1 VWSCQ
6 RSTRSRQTASITVVK
21 KHENRALPDVMRDS
35 LGGRSRAVAG
45 RSLPELLAPAGNW
58 ACARAAV
65 LNGADAVYFAL
76 GKFNAR
82 IRAEN
87 FAAEDLPRLMEYL
100 HKHGVLGY
108 GCLNT
113 IVFEDEL
120 AEAETCLR
128 TMISAGVDGVLVQ
141 DVGVARLVRQVSTDF
156 PIHASTQMT
165 ITSAAGVEFAKELGC
180 SLVVLARECSV
191 DEIEAIRLVTRDFV
205 PPISLEVFVH
215 GALCISYSGQCF
227 ASRALG
233 GRSANRGDCAQVCR
247 LPYTLICDGRE
258 VAVGDGKYLLSAQDL
273 AALELLPDLVRTGVA
288 SLKIEGRL
296 KSPEYVAAITRIY
309 RNALDAL
316 ALDEDSGCCDGRRCS
331 FRHDEGVRYEMGMA
345 FSRGLCAG
353 WLKGVDHRT
362 VVHGRFGKHRGV
374 CVGKVVRARG
384 RRVVVRAEIG
394 IKPGDGLVFGS
405 GTHGDD
411 ESGGRVYSVRVL
423 DEAASGP
430 RASGESGPA
439 GRDSSGFKVLELGF
453 GNGPADLSR
462 IKPGAEVW
470 KTSDPELEQ
479 RWRAL
484 AEGGKGQYKRPIW
497 FEVCGSAGG
506 QMELTARDAHGNE
519 ARAVSVVPLSPARS
533 SPLTEGML
541 VEQLG
546 RLGGTQF
553 RLGGLKCQLSA
564 GVMLPV
570 SELNRLR
577 REVVAELER
586 VRARPKQWQL
596 SPAGKT
602 VELLSG
608 ARPARF
614 PIGAVSELAVLVRDL
629 TQFKA
634 VMEAGVRVVYCE
646 FESLDDY
653 RTAVEQRGLYERG
666 RAGQL
671 GQRDLAG
678 DESATAHG
686 SGFAVFAV
694 PPRICKEGEKEVLE
708 TIRACGADGYLV
720 RNYDHLKF
728 FKGERCVGDFSLN
741 VGNSLA
747 AEYFKNRFGLERVTA
762 SYDMDVKQLEMLL
775 RVVPAEWIEVTV
787 YQHIPMLHMAHCIFC
802 AFISQGSNRKDCGR
816 PCRQHRVRLRDRVGE
831 EHPVRADVCCRNT
844 VFQGRPKSAAEHVRR
859 LIGLGARYFRL
870 ELLDEDRDETLR
882 LIRKYSALL
891 LPDQGERDALS
902 PAASRR

>member
-1 VWSCQ
+1 M
-6 RSTRSRQTASITVVK
+6 T
-21 KHENRALPDVMRDS
+21 RDS
-35 LGGRSRAVAG
+35 PGGRSQGVVG

-100 HKHGVLGY
+100 HKHGVRGY

-113 IVFEDEL
+113 LVFEDEL

-128 TMISAGVDGVLVQ
+128 AMISAGVDGVLVQ
-141 DVGVARLVRQVSTDF
+141 DVGIARLVRQISTDF

-191 DEIEAIRLVTRDFV
+191 DEIRAVRLATRGFV
-205 PPISLEVFVH
+205 PPVLVEVFVH

-247 LPYTLICDGRE
+247 LPYTLVCDGRE
-258 VAVGDGKYLLSAQDL
+258 LPLGDRKYLLSAQDL
-273 AALELLPDLVRTGVA
+273 AAIDLLPELVRAGVV

-316 ALDEDSGCCDGRRCS
+316 AVDGGGGCCGSGGCS
-331 FRHDEGVRYEMGMA
+331 SGHDKEARYEMGMA
-345 FSRGLCAG
+345 FSRGLCTG

-374 CVGKVVRARG
+374 CIGKVIRARG
-384 RRVVVRAEIG
+384 RHVVVQAEID
-394 IKPGDGLVFGS
+394 IKPGDGLVFDS
-405 GTHGDD
+405 GRHGED
-411 ESGGRVYSVRVL
+411 EVGGRVYNVRVL
-423 DEAASGP
+423 DETVSRP
-430 RASGESGPA
+430 RASGEIGSA
-439 GRDSSGFKVLELGF
+439 GCASSSFKVLELGF
-453 GNGPADLSR
+453 GNGHADFSR
-462 IKPGAEVW
+462 VKPGSEVW

-497 FEVCGSAGG
+497 FEVSGSAGG
-506 QMELTARDAHGNE
+506 QMELTAHDEHGHE
-519 ARAVSVVPLSPARS
+519 VRAVSTVSLSPARS

-541 VEQLG
+541 REQLG

-553 RLGGLKCQLSA
+553 RLGGLRCRLPA

-577 REVVAELER
+577 RVVVAELER
-586 VRARPKQWQL
+586 ARARPKQWQL
-596 SPAGKT
+596 CPATQTAG
-602 VELLSG
+602 LLG
-608 ARPARF
+608 AAGSVRLPSN
-614 PIGAVSELAVLVRDL
+614 AVPQLAVLVRDL

-634 VMEAGVRVVYCE
+634 AMEAGVRVVYCE

-653 RTAVEQRGLYERG
+653 RKAVEQRRHYDRG
-666 RAGQL
+666 AARQL
-671 GQRDLAG
+671 GRSDRAG
-678 DESATAHG
+678 DESEAAYG
-686 SGFAVFAV
+686 SGLAVFAV
-694 PPRICKEGEKEVLE
+694 PPRIFKQGEDVVLE
-708 TIRACGADGYLV
+708 TIRASGVDGYLV

-728 FKGERCVGDFSLN
+728 FQGERCVGDFSLN
-741 VGNSLA
+741 IGNSLA
-747 AEYFKNRFGLERVTA
+747 AEYFKKRFGLERVTA
-762 SYDMDVKQLEMLL
+762 SYDMDVKQLELLL
-775 RVVPAEWIEVTV
+775 RAVPPDWIEITV
-787 YQHIPMLHMAHCIFC
+787 YQHVPMLHMAHCMFC
-802 AFISQGSNRKDCGR
+802 AFMSQGSNRKDCGR
-816 PCRQHRVRLRDRVGE
+816 PCRQHTVRLRDRVGE

-844 VFQGRPKSAAEHVRR
+844 VFQGRPKSAAEHLGR
-859 LIGLGARYFRL
+859 LIDLGARYFRL
-870 ELLDEDRDETLR
+870 ELLDEDRDETVR
-882 LIRKYSALL
+882 VIRKYSALL
-891 LPDQGERDALS
+891 SPNQGKQVGPD
-902 PAASRR
+902 SRI

>member
-1 VWSCQ
+1 VACTGAEGGIGVMPSAHSACN
-6 RSTRSRQTASITVVK
+6 RRIASITVVEK
-21 KHENRALPDVMRDS
+21 IENTGLPVATRDS
-35 LGGRSRAVAG
+35 LGGRLQGVAE
-45 RSLPELLAPAGNW
+45 RCLPELLAPAGNW

-100 HKHGVLGY
+100 HKHGVRGY

-120 AEAETCLR
+120 GEAEACLR
-128 TMISAGVDGVLVQ
+128 AMISAGVDAVLVQ
-141 DVGVARLVRQVSTDF
+141 DVGIARLVRRISTDF

-191 DEIEAIRLVTRDFV
+191 DEIAAIRLATRGFV

-247 LPYTLICDGRE
+247 LPYALVCDGRE
-258 VAVGDGKYLLSAQDL
+258 LPLGDRKYLLSAQDL

-309 RNALDAL
+309 RS
-316 ALDEDSGCCDGRRCS
+316 ALDELVLDGDGVCSDRRGCSSGRYKA
-331 FRHDEGVRYEMGMA
+331 VRYEMGMA

-353 WLKGVDHRT
+353 WLKGVDQRT

-374 CVGKVVRARG
+374 CVGKVVRVRG
-384 RRVVVRAEIG
+384 RRVVVQAEID
-394 IKPGDGLVFGS
+394 IKPGDGLVFES
-405 GTHGDD
+405 GTHGED
-411 ESGGRVYSVRVL
+411 EAGGRVYNVRVL
-423 DEAASGP
+423 GETASGP
-430 RASGESGPA
+430 RASGETGSA
-439 GRDSSGFKVLELGF
+439 ECDLSSCKLLELGF
-453 GNGPADLSR
+453 GNGPAEVSR
-462 IKPGAEVW
+462 VKPGAEVW

-506 QMELTARDAHGNE
+506 RMELTARDEHGNE
-519 ARAVSVVPLSPARS
+519 ATAVSAVSLCPARS

-553 RLGGLKCQLSA
+553 RLDGLKSRLPA
-564 GVMLPV
+564 GLMLPV

-586 VRARPKQWQL
+586 VRARPKHWQL
-596 SPAGKT
+596 SPANRT
-602 VELLSG
+602 AELPGAARSVRLASG
-608 ARPARF
+608 A
-614 PIGAVSELAVLVRDL
+614 VLQLAVLVRNL

-634 VMEAGVRVVYCE
+634 AMEAGVRVVYCE

-653 RTAVEQRGLYERG
+653 RTAVEQRRHYGG
-666 RAGQL
+666 GSGAGQP
-671 GQRDLAG
+671 GRSDGAG
-678 DESATAHG
+678 GESEAAHG
-686 SGFAVFAV
+686 SGNAVFAV
-694 PPRICKEGEKEVLE
+694 LPRIFKQGEEGILE
-708 TIRACGADGYLV
+708 TIRASGMDGYLV

-728 FKGERCVGDFSLN
+728 FKGERCVGDFSFN
-741 VGNSLA
+741 TGNSLA

-762 SYDMDVKQLEMLL
+762 SYDMDVKHLELLL
-775 RVVPAEWIEVTV
+775 RAVPPEWIEITV
-787 YQHIPMLHMAHCIFC
+787 YQHIPMLHMAHCMFC
-802 AFISQGSNRKDCGR
+802 AFMSQGRNRKDCGR
-816 PCRQHRVRLRDRVGE
+816 PCRQHEVRLRDRLGE

-844 VFQGRPKSAAEHVRR
+844 VFQGRPKSAAEHLGK
-859 LIGLGARYFRL
+859 LIDFGARCFRL
-870 ELLDEDRDETLR
+870 ELLDEDRDETVR

-891 LPDQGERDALS
+891 S
-902 PAASRR
+902 PR

>member
-1 VWSCQ
+1 MIPPW
-6 RSTRSRQTASITVVK
+6 RSARGRQTAFITVVEK
-21 KHENRALPDVMRDS
+21 IENTGLPVVRRDS
-35 LGGRSRAVAG
+35 LGGRSHGAAE

-100 HKHGVLGY
+100 YKHGVRGY

-113 IVFEDEL
+113 LVFEDEL

-128 TMISAGVDGVLVQ
+128 AMISAGVDGVLVQ
-141 DVGVARLVRQVSTDF
+141 DVGIARLVRQISTDF

-191 DEIEAIRLVTRDFV
+191 DEIEAIRLATRGFV
-205 PPISLEVFVH
+205 PPVSLEVFVH

-247 LPYTLICDGRE
+247 LPYTLVCDGRE
-258 VAVGDGKYLLSAQDL
+258 LSLDDRKYLLSAQDL
-273 AALELLPDLVRTGVA
+273 TAIDLLPELVRAGVV

-296 KSPEYVAAITRIY
+296 KSPEYVAAVTRIY

-316 ALDEDSGCCDGRRCS
+316 AVDGDCACCDSRGCS
-331 FRHDEGVRYEMGMA
+331 SGHAKEVRYEMGMA

-374 CVGKVVRARG
+374 CVGKVVDVRG
-384 RRVVVRAEIG
+384 RRVVVQAEID
-394 IKPGDGLVFGS
+394 IKPGDGLVFDS
-405 GTHGDD
+405 GRHGED
-411 ESGGRVYSVRVL
+411 EVGGRVYNVRAL
-423 DEAASGP
+423 DETGSRP
-430 RASGESGPA
+430 RASGETASA
-439 GRDSSGFKVLELGF
+439 GCESSSFKVLELGF
-453 GNGPADLSR
+453 GSGLADVSR
-462 IKPGAEVW
+462 VKPGAEVW

-484 AEGGKGQYKRPIW
+484 AEGGKSQYKRPIW
-497 FEVCGSAGG
+497 FEVSGSAGG
-506 QMELTARDAHGNE
+506 QMELTARDEHGHE
-519 ARAVSVVPLSPARS
+519 VRVVSTVSLSAARS
-533 SPLTEGML
+533 SPLTEGTL
-541 VEQLG
+541 LEQLG

-553 RLGGLKCQLSA
+553 RLGGLKFRLPA
-564 GVMLPV
+564 GVMLPL

-577 REVVAELER
+577 RVVVAELER

-596 SPAGKT
+596 SPATQTAGSFGVT
-602 VELLSG
+602 RSVRLPSN
-608 ARPARF
+608 
-614 PIGAVSELAVLVRDL
+614 AVPQLAVLVRDL

-634 VMEAGVRVVYCE
+634 AMEAGVRVVYCE
-646 FESLDDY
+646 FENLDDY
-653 RTAVEQRGLYERG
+653 RTAVEQSRHYDRSSGAGHPG
-666 RAGQL
+666 RSEGAG
-671 GQRDLAG
+671 G
-678 DESATAHG
+678 ESEAAHG
-686 SGFAVFAV
+686 SGLAVFAV
-694 PPRICKEGEKEVLE
+694 PPRIFKQGEELILE

-741 VGNSLA
+741 IGNSLA

-762 SYDMDVKQLEMLL
+762 SYDMDVKHLELLL
-775 RVVPAEWIEVTV
+775 RAVPPEWIEVTV
-787 YQHIPMLHMAHCIFC
+787 YQHVPMLHMAHCMFC

-816 PCRQHRVRLRDRVGE
+816 PCRQHEVRLRDRVGE
-831 EHPVRADVCCRNT
+831 EHPVRVDVCCRNT
-844 VFQGRPKSAAEHVRR
+844 VFQGRPKSAAEHLGR
-859 LIGLGARYFRL
+859 LVDLGARYFRL
-870 ELLDEDRDETLR
+870 ELLDEDRDETVR
-882 LIRKYSALL
+882 VIRKHSALL
-891 LPDQGERDALS
+891 LPKQGKQVGSD
-902 PAASRR
+902 SRI